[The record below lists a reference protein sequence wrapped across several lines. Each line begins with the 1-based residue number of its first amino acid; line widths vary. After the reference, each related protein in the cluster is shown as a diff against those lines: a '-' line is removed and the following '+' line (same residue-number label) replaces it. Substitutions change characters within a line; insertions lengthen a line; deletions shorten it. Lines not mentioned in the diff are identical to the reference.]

1 MAASSLPLRIR
12 DKPTIQA
19 YKIRNRNR
27 SFLDRKTKTIMS
39 ELSIQNNQVMSPFF
53 NTASFEEAQRMG
65 AMLAAAS
72 MGVPREYQ
80 NNLPN
85 CVVAIEYAH
94 RLGVSPIMVMQNTDV
109 IHGKAAPKATFIIA
123 LINAS
128 GKFAE
133 DLYFEYFG
141 TKGTDGRGCYAWTKR
156 KDGSRVEGSEVT
168 VTMAKAEG
176 WYGKPGSKWPNMTDQ
191 MLAYRAAS
199 FFSRIH
205 CPSVTMGMQSSDEI
219 EDVGVMETMQ
229 DKSIIN
235 DINAQVAPPPPASDY
250 VQFEEIPAEQMEAH
264 QSETVSAPPPPP
276 PAEYDDF

>member
-1 MAASSLPLRIR
+1 MPDLI
-12 DKPTIQA
+12 TQQQA
-19 YKIRNRNR
+19 
-27 SFLDRKTKTIMS
+27 
-39 ELSIQNNQVMSPFF
+39 VSPFF
-53 NTASFEEAQRMG
+53 STASFEEAQRMG
-65 AMLAAAS
+65 AMLAAAN

-123 LINAS
+123 LVNAS
-128 GKFAE
+128 GKFSD
-133 DLYFEYFG
+133 DLQFEYFG
-141 TKGTDGRGCYAWTKR
+141 QKGTDSRGCFAWTKR
-156 KDGSRVEGSEVT
+156 KDGSKVEGSEVT
-168 VTMAKAEG
+168 VAMAKAEG

-205 CPSVTMGMQSSDEI
+205 CPNVTMGMQSSDEI

-235 DINAQVAPPPPASDY
+235 DINSQVAPPPPVNDY
-250 VQFEEIPAEQMEAH
+250 VAYEEIPAEQHEVIQPEHVM
-264 QSETVSAPPPPP
+264 QAPPPPP
-276 PAEYDDF
+276 VEYDDF